1 MSTAHPAPEPAR
13 AVTGERDVEWA
24 LRERVKELTC
34 LYAIAHVTARAGH
47 DLDEAMRGV
56 VDALPPAW
64 QYPAVTQA
72 RVALDDRSWTSAGFG
87 AAAAAQGADV
97 LVDGEVRGRVEVGYR
112 EARPDADEGP
122 FLREER
128 ALIDEVARQ
137 VGVFAERH
145 AAAAER
151 ERLRQQ
157 LWRSD
162 RLGTVGQL
170 AAGLAHELN
179 EPLGAILGYAQLA
192 RKSFGL
198 PDQTGRDLD
207 KVVRASLHARDII
220 RRLLVFARTAPSR
233 DQRVALDEMVRESL
247 FLLESRC
254 RRAGVKVAL
263 KLAPDVPAVPADR
276 ALLAQAF
283 LNLAVNGIQAMP
295 DGGTLTVATEH
306 AGNDVR
312 LVVEDTGAGMS
323 EDVARH
329 CFDPFFTTKDV
340 GQGTGLGLAV
350 THGIVT
356 SHGGSI
362 EVASAPGAGARF
374 TVRLPLD
381 PVPESPS

>member
-13 AVTGERDVEWA
+13 AATGERAVEWA

-72 RVALDDRSWTSAGFG
+72 RVTLDERTWTSAGFG
-87 AAAAAQGADV
+87 EAAAAQGADV

-112 EARPDADEGP
+112 EARPAADEGP

-137 VGVFAERH
+137 VGVFVERH

-220 RRLLVFARTAPSR
+220 RRLLVFARTAPSC

-263 KLAPDVPAVPADR
+263 ELGPDVPAVPADR

-295 DGGTLTVATEH
+295 DGGTLTVATER
-306 AGNDVR
+306 AGREVR
-312 LVVEDTGAGMS
+312 LVVQDTGAGMS
-323 EDVARH
+323 EDVVRH

-350 THGIVT
+350 THGIVA

-381 PVPESPS
+381 PVPENPS